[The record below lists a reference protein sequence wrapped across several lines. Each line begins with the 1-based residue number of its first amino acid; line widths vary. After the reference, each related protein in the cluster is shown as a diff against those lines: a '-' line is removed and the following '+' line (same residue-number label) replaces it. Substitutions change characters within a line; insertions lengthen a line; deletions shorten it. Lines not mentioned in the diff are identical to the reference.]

1 MNTFLI
7 LQINKFPE
15 VGQDWLIHTSL
26 MTWDRLDI
34 NGEVNLVQFQ
44 TIVST
49 VFLQNFVL
57 AFELFDSKFQGSNT
71 GMTLC

>member
-1 MNTFLI
+1 
-7 LQINKFPE
+7 
-15 VGQDWLIHTSL
+15 